1 MTTETLVG
9 HRHEQTSGST
19 AWTIQHNLG
28 TEAPIV
34 DVWIDISGTI
44 HKVMPAS
51 VVVTDANN
59 VTINFSSAQT
69 GVALIA

>member
-9 HRHEQTSGST
+9 HRFEQTSAST
-19 AWTIQHNLG
+19 TWAIQHNLG

-44 HKVMPAS
+44 HKVMPLS
-51 VVVTDANN
+51 VVVDDANN
-59 VTINFSSAQT
+59 ITITFSSAQT
-69 GVALIA
+69 GVVLIA